1 MNILNTYL
9 EVKFHEPFVWGDA
22 YKINITSNLLRIYK
36 NEDKDYK
43 IVLSDREYQRI
54 VTQFKNLILSSS
66 NNIEINSDGDR
77 YSEPGA
83 SLYMHFTD
91 GHVSHTVELSGWS
104 NHEIIHLFLNRIFEI
119 IPKFKLIY
127 DGKKTILDDITIV
140 YDHGEYVSVF
150 SNGHYY
156 SYDIYHTDQFLKQL
170 DSINTFNDEEILFT
184 GALDLEEFFQSCKSD
199 MLKSVICI
207 FAYNCKVDYCDVLN
221 FLVEE
226 FGDIPPNF
234 RITKE
239 IHLAALYCGISHK
252 DNFNATI
259 IRGNESCK
267 FDACD
272 GLVEILDECSEING
286 STIEIDEH
294 SLQEVVTGGY
304 MVNRVK
310 YKTVNNGKSWRGVL
324 LLDYFPYDIRYTTVD
339 DGKGYFFH
347 LFSGCTLPSIKRE
360 KITIIHESFI
370 LWLKIGEKVFKCY
383 SPFMLRMDDDIQ
395 LEIYYNDYTYVPV
408 FRLTTEN
415 YHYTYTFTMKDL
427 LSASRYDNGNN

>member
-1 MNILNTYL
+1 M
-9 EVKFHEPFVWGDA
+9 
-22 YKINITSNLLRIYK
+22 SN
-36 NEDKDYK
+36 
-43 IVLSDREYQRI
+43 
-54 VTQFKNLILSSS
+54 
-66 NNIEINSDGDR
+66 
-77 YSEPGA
+77 
-83 SLYMHFTD
+83 
-91 GHVSHTVELSGWS
+91 
-104 NHEIIHLFLNRIFEI
+104 
-119 IPKFKLIY
+119 
-127 DGKKTILDDITIV
+127 KTIIEHITIV
-140 YDHGEYVSVF
+140 YDHGENVSVF
-150 SNGHYY
+150 SNNHYFC
-156 SYDIYHTDQFLKQL
+156 YDIYRNDQLLKLHDGYQCIINATDM
-170 DSINTFNDEEILFT
+170 EEISFA
-184 GALDLEEFFQSCKSD
+184 GGVDHDEFFQYCKTD

-207 FAYNCKVDYCDVLN
+207 IAYNCKVDYCDVLS
-221 FLVEE
+221 FIIEE

-310 YKTVNNGKSWRGVL
+310 YETVNNGKSWRGVL
-324 LLDYFPYDIRYTTVD
+324 LLDYFPYDIRYTTAD

-395 LEIYYNDYTYVPV
+395 LEIYYDYTYVPV